1 MEKDFERP
9 VNFHVLFWRR
19 DWQVGYDFNL
29 NQVQFKK
36 IMKNNQIKL
45 FLTILISFSWLSGC
59 SLFGTTEETPS
70 SQNRENTGTSNNN
83 DGLKLG
89 GLLPVTGDLSS
100 MGQNMPITSQLAVDT
115 INACGGVNGKPV
127 TLIKEDSQT
136 DPVAGSA
143 AMTKLAEV
151 DKVAG
156 VVGAFASSVST
167 AALDVAVRNNV
178 MLISPGSTSP
188 VFTQRAKEGKFN
200 GYWARTAPPDTY
212 QAQALAALAKTR
224 GFKNVSTVVINNDY
238 GVAFEQEFIKSFT
251 DLGGTVINENK
262 PVRYDPK
269 ATTLDSEATAAFANN
284 PEAVAGILYAETGS
298 LLLQAAFKQGLSKDV
313 TILLTDGVY
322 SEDFTKQV
330 GKTANGTSIIAG
342 ALGTVPG
349 ADGEA
354 LADFSNLWK
363 EKTKGKDITAFV
375 PHTWDATIL
384 LMLAA
389 QAAGENTGEGIKNN
403 IREVAGGEGEVV
415 TDPCKA
421 MELLRNGEKI
431 NYQGASGN
439 IDIDENGD
447 VVGVYDVWQV
457 KSDGKLE
464 IIDKVSPIVQ

>member
-1 MEKDFERP
+1 MRK
-9 VNFHVLFWRR
+9 N
-19 DWQVGYDFNL
+19 
-29 NQVQFKK
+29 K
-36 IMKNNQIKL
+36 ITL
-45 FLTILISFSWLSGC
+45 FLTILISVNWLTGC
-59 SLFGTTEETPS
+59 TLFGTTGDDTTSETPDS
-70 SQNRENTGTSNNN
+70 SSEESPES
-83 DGLKLG
+83 LKLG
-89 GLLPVTGDLSS
+89 ALLPVTGDLSS
-100 MGQNMPITSQLAVDT
+100 IGQNMPVAVQLAVDT
-115 INACGGVNGKPV
+115 INACGGVNGQPV

-151 DKVAG
+151 DQVAG

-167 AALDVAVRNNV
+167 SALDVAVRNKV

-188 VFTQRAKEGKFN
+188 VFTQRAIDGDFD

-224 GFKNVSTVVINNDY
+224 GFDNISTVVINNDY
-238 GVAFEQEFIKSFT
+238 GVAFEQEFVKSFV
-251 DLGGTVINENK
+251 DLGGNITNENQ

-269 ATTLDSEATAAFANN
+269 ATTLDSEATAAFSGN
-284 PEAVAGILYAETGS
+284 PQAVAGVLYAETGS

-330 GKTANGTSIIAG
+330 GKTADGNSIISG

-354 LADFSNLWK
+354 LADFTQLWK
-363 EKTKGKDITAFV
+363 DATDGSDLTAFV

-389 QAAGENTGEGIKNN
+389 QAAGENTGEAISSKIK
-403 IREVAGGEGEVV
+403 EVAGGDGAEI
-415 TDPCKA
+415 TDPCEA
-421 MELLRNGEKI
+421 LEMIRDGQQI

-439 IDIDENGD
+439 VDIDDNGD
-447 VVGVYDVWQV
+447 VVGIYDVWEV
-457 KSDGKLE
+457 KPDGGLE

>member
-1 MEKDFERP
+1 
-9 VNFHVLFWRR
+9 
-19 DWQVGYDFNL
+19 
-29 NQVQFKK
+29 
-36 IMKNNQIKL
+36 MKNHQIKL
-45 FLTILISFSWLSGC
+45 FLTLLISFNWLAGC
-59 SLFGTTEETPS
+59 SLFGT
-70 SQNRENTGTSNNN
+70 NTDTTTFSNSNNTSTNSN
-83 DGLKLG
+83 DGGLKLG
-89 GLLPVTGDLSS
+89 ALLPVTGDLSS
-100 MGQNMPITSQLAVDT
+100 IGQNMPVAVQLAVDT

-127 TLIKEDSQT
+127 TLIKEDTQT

-156 VVGAFASSVST
+156 VIGAFASSVST

-188 VFTQRAKEGKFN
+188 VFTDRAKEGNFN

-212 QAQALAALAKTR
+212 QAQALAALAKTK

-238 GVAFEQEFIKSFT
+238 GVAFEQEFVKSFA
-251 DLGGTVINENK
+251 DLGGKIINETK

-269 ATTLDSEATAAFANN
+269 ATTLDSEASAAFANN
-284 PEAVAGILYAETGS
+284 PEAVAGVLYAETGS
-298 LLLQAAFKQGLSKDV
+298 LLLQAAFKQGLSKNV

-330 GKTANGTSIIAG
+330 GKTADGNSIIAG

-363 EKTKGKDITAFV
+363 EKNNGDITAFV
-375 PHTWDATIL
+375 PHTWDASIL

-389 QAAGENTGEGIKNN
+389 QAAGENTGSGIQSK
-403 IREVAGGEGEVV
+403 ILEVASGEGKEV
-415 TDPCKA
+415 TDACEA
-421 MELLRNGEKI
+421 MEALRNGEAI

-439 IDIDENGD
+439 VDIDENGD
-447 VVGVYDVWQV
+447 VVGVYDVWEV
-457 KSDGKLE
+457 KADGGLE
-464 IIDKVSPIVQ
+464 IIDKVSPIVE